1 MKMRWFNISKL
12 KFVNFIYWVF
22 LTYMIAAFIW
32 WYVSLEKQN
41 SEIATVKFQSIRL
54 NDPALYQKVK
64 SIEAFE
70 ARKTKQYIYEGV
82 TFLFLFL
89 LGAIYVYRS
98 LLKQLK
104 ISGPQAQEVLQYIK
118 KGEQV
123 EYQIEKAIE
132 LPKEFQP
139 LYLAPTTSFSANIAR
154 KYLYDRGIT
163 DNDILKHNIGYCIAG
178 EFSDRII
185 IPSYDQNNQLNF
197 YVARSFNRSYAKYK
211 NPEASK
217 DIIVFENLI
226 NWNQPIIIC
235 EGVFDAM
242 AIRRNAIPILGKNI
256 SKSLLKKIVTSKVKE
271 IYIALDRDALKKAV
285 KFCEQFISMGKK
297 VYLVDMDEKDPS
309 EMGFENFTNL
319 IQNTYPLTTY
329 GLMSKKIELI

>member
-1 MKMRWFNISKL
+1 ME
-12 KFVNFIYWVF
+12 Y
-22 LTYMIAAFIW
+22 T
-32 WYVSLEKQN
+32 
-41 SEIATVKFQSIRL
+41 
-54 NDPALYQKVK
+54 
-64 SIEAFE
+64 
-70 ARKTKQYIYEGV
+70 
-82 TFLFLFL
+82 FL
-89 LGAIYVYRS
+89 LGAVENVLGKSYKRAKDNHAFNCPFCNHKKPKLEINFNTNDKGENPWECWVCETRGRTIRS

-309 EMGFENFTNL
+309 EMGFHLFTITSNM
-319 IQNTYPLTTY
+319 QK
-329 GLMSKKIELI
+329 S

>member
-1 MKMRWFNISKL
+1 ME
-12 KFVNFIYWVF
+12 Y
-22 LTYMIAAFIW
+22 T
-32 WYVSLEKQN
+32 
-41 SEIATVKFQSIRL
+41 
-54 NDPALYQKVK
+54 
-64 SIEAFE
+64 
-70 ARKTKQYIYEGV
+70 
-82 TFLFLFL
+82 FL
-89 LGAIYVYRS
+89 LGAVENVLGKSYKRAKDNHAFHCPFCNHKKPKLEINFNTNDKGENPWECWVCETRGRTIRS

-123 EYQIEKAIE
+123 EYQVEKSIE

-139 LYLAPTTSFSANIAR
+139 LFSAPTTSFSANIAR

-163 DNDILKHNIGYCIAG
+163 DNDILKYNIGYCIAG

-185 IPSYDQNNQLNF
+185 IPSYDNNNQLNF

-217 DIIVFENLI
+217 DVIVFENLI
-226 NWNQPIIIC
+226 NWNQPIVIC

-242 AIRRNAIPILGKNI
+242 AIRRNAVPILGKNI
-256 SKSLLKKIVTSKVKE
+256 SKSFLKKIVSSKVKE
-271 IYIALDRDALKKAV
+271 IYIALDKDALKKAV

-309 EMGFENFTNL
+309 EMGFQLFTNH
-319 IQNTYPLTTY
+319 IQEAE
-329 GLMSKKIELI
+329 ELDLSSLLQYKLNLL